1 MKLSELV
8 IGKKYAVVPSW
19 SYGGA
24 QSRDPLITKEGDV
37 IESELLSLDKYEYEV
52 SKRSHVQ
59 GDFKKA
65 EAGNRSVGVL
75 VGGLDGNG
83 NTQYWT
89 ARLADIVALWSDL
102 TPRWEEE
109 KTEEARKYKEEVDRQ
124 KRIQDLRTRID
135 REVERVGAS
144 VRTTVGELLKK
155 PQHVSID
162 TTGYGEEYR
171 ATVGLDLSDFELLV
185 ELAYEGKSALER

>member
-24 QSRDPLITKEGDV
+24 QSRDPLTTKEGDV
-37 IESELLSLDKYEYEV
+37 IESELLSLEKYEYEV
-52 SKRSHVQ
+52 SKRSHNQ
-59 GDFKKA
+59 ADFKKA

-75 VGGLDGNG
+75 VGGLDDNG

-89 ARLADIVALWSDL
+89 ARLADIVALWTDL

-124 KRIQDLRTRID
+124 KRIQDLRDRIN

-144 VRTTVGELLKK
+144 VKTTVGELLKK
-155 PQHVSID
+155 PQYVTID